1 MARQYP
7 ELTASVLARLT
18 GLTFRLGASGYS
30 GASHEAPKLHQWAL
44 ARQLW
49 RLTMTNTV
57 EKLSP
62 AELKA
67 ELEAIW
73 NRPGLYNQKSSKAGI
88 NVWSMNLRGLP
99 VADQAKCSDYLSTE
113 QKARRKGLAMYNK
126 ALRASVMAEA
136 VQTVRDDGLIFYDF
150 RQAPKKAVAET
161 VEPAEKPA
169 RKRRVS
175 KAANDASDKLI
186 AAMNI
191 FWRVPR
197 SDLAAFLVR
206 FGIAA
211 EKAAQMATLPT
222 LDAVAREF
230 LQVAA

>member
-1 MARQYP
+1 M
-7 ELTASVLARLT
+7 S
-18 GLTFRLGASGYS
+18 
-30 GASHEAPKLHQWAL
+30 
-44 ARQLW
+44 
-49 RLTMTNTV
+49 NTV

-73 NRPGLYNQKSSKAGI
+73 NSPGVKGGRLSWHFNKFRPDRIECNQH
-88 NVWSMNLRGLP
+88 P
-99 VADQAKCSDYLSTE
+99 VSEYLSPE

-126 ALRASVMAEA
+126 ALRASVMSEA
-136 VQTVRDDGLIFYDF
+136 VQTAQDDGLIFYDF
-150 RQAPKKAVAET
+150 RQAPKKAVAEA
-161 VEPAEKPA
+161 VEPIAKPVTRR
-169 RKRRVS
+169 RKTAKTVS
-175 KAANDASDKLI
+175 EASDKLI